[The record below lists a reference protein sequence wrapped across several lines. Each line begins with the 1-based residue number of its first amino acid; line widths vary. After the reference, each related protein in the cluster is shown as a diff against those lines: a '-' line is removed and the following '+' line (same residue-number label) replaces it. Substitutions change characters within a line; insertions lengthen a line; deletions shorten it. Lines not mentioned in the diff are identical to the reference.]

1 MKLIKPSVKLIDFNS
16 NLEIVDYCARI
27 CYRSEKKNPE
37 VLYNSLI
44 SSGHISMLRHETHYF
59 SIPFK
64 RVAQDLIFIISNN
77 PYVFYYEN
85 EITRRLYISTN
96 GNFIY
101 DNKHFYEI
109 TKDFEV
115 SIEQVK
121 NDDNFKPIRRF
132 TFEIVTQISTS
143 RELNRVSPNN
153 ISEQSTRYVY
163 DEGTLCVPHW
173 ISDKDINEYMF
184 CSNAKFTKSNI
195 YLYACDRAF
204 RYYKVAIKNYNLDK
218 QDARG
223 ILPLDT
229 ATRCAYTY
237 SVKEWENIIKLRYYG
252 TTGKPHPNAKIIA
265 GMIKEK
271 LNKLGY
277 EI

>member
-1 MKLIKPSVKLIDFNS
+1 MKLIKPSVKLIDFDS

-37 VLYNSLI
+37 ILYNSLI
-44 SSGHISMLRHETHYF
+44 NSGHISMLRHETHYF

-64 RVAQDLIFIISNN
+64 KVTQELIFIISNN
-77 PYVFYYEN
+77 PYIFYYEN
-85 EITRRLYISTN
+85 EITRRLYISAN

-109 TKDFEV
+109 IKDFEV

-173 ISDKDINEYMF
+173 ISDKDLNEYIISKNTHKADANKYF
-184 CSNAKFTKSNI
+184 YVCEKLFVNYTI
-195 YLYACDRAF
+195 L
-204 RYYKVAIKNYNLDK
+204 IKNYNISK

-252 TTGKPHPNAKIIA
+252 TTGKPHPNAKIIV

-271 LNKLGY
+271 LNELGY
-277 EI
+277 DI